1 MRMQRMVKKA
11 IGMGAAA
18 LIAVCTLVAGFPQSA
33 EAATANQSV
42 NDAKKGVLQVN
53 LTYQGDDGSQ
63 TVIGYG
69 SGFLIND
76 EYVVTCAHVVNLDTE
91 DLQVVAEYYGK
102 SEKDI
107 QSRLGYSVT
116 ISRDVAVGASM
127 EVNSNEVDF
136 SILKLEQSIQNRSPL
151 TIRSS
156 SSVEQTEN
164 VYAIG
169 FPQESA
175 IMQDINTYTT
185 DDVTITEGQVNKVTT
200 GTNLYSGK
208 NTDYIQT
215 SVKLTSGNSGGP
227 MVDEEGYVIGVCEG
241 STGTEQSGDNYFYAI
256 AIDQITE
263 ICDSLGIQYTSAD
276 SSSKPELIDSQEP
289 EAKEGA
295 ESPQDSSAASASSTE
310 KADKSILA
318 DLIAE
323 CDAVDSSEYTRES
336 YSALTASLDAAK
348 AINIKSDATQEEVDA
363 AVQNLQAARKGLEAA
378 KKGLSTTMIIVIAAA
393 GALVVVIVILVVV
406 MSSRKKK
413 NKGNIPPQA
422 AYGGRQGQPT
432 GQMPGMSGQMR
443 GGMSGQMPG
452 ASGQRKG
459 GMSGQMPGASGQM
472 GGMPGQ
478 MPGASGQMRG
488 GMSGS
493 MPGASGQ
500 MPGSMPGANQ
510 GGRPGQSGG
519 FAPTPMTAMNE
530 DGETTLLS
538 GAGETTVLS
547 HHVHGG
553 RLVRSRNGE
562 SVEIS
567 KEEFII
573 GREQSRVDYCVRGN
587 TSVGRVHAKIVVRA
601 GVAYLVDLNATNG
614 TFLNGVRC
622 TPNREAPLKSGDR
635 ITFSDEEFSYQA

>member
-1 MRMQRMVKKA
+1 MRIQRMVKKA

-18 LIAVCTLVAGFPQSA
+18 LVAVCTVMAGFPQSA
-33 EAATANQSV
+33 DAATANQSV

-53 LTYQGDDGSQ
+53 LTYQGDDGTQ

-76 EYVVTCAHVVNLDTE
+76 SYVVTCAHVVNLDTE

-102 SEKDI
+102 SGKDI

-156 SSVEQTEN
+156 SSVEQTES

-185 DDVTITEGQVNKVTT
+185 DDVTITEGQVNKVAT

-227 MVDEEGYVIGVCEG
+227 MVDEEGYVIGVCQG
-241 STGTEQSGDNYFYAI
+241 STGTETSGDNYFYAI
-256 AIDQITE
+256 AMDQITE
-263 ICDSLGIQYTSAD
+263 ICDSLGIQYTSTDA
-276 SSSKPELIDSQEP
+276 SSQPDLIDTQDP
-289 EAKEGA
+289 VATEGA
-295 ESPQDSSAASASSTE
+295 AADQDPTTESGSEEE

-323 CDAVDSSEYTRES
+323 CDEVDSSEYTSES
-336 YSALTASLDAAK
+336 YSGLLASLDAAK
-348 AINIKSDATQEEVDA
+348 AVNIKSDATQEEVDA
-363 AVQNLQAARKGLEAA
+363 AVQNLQEARNGLVAA
-378 KKGLSTTMIIVIAAA
+378 KKGLGTTTIILIGAA
-393 GALVVVIVILVVV
+393 GAAVVVVIILVLVIG
-406 MSSRKKK
+406 SKKKK
-413 NKGNIPPQA
+413 NKTGIPSQA
-422 AYGGRQGQPT
+422 AYGGRQGQPSGQMPGMSGPMKGGMSGQMS
-432 GQMPGMSGQMR
+432 GQMPGMSGQMP
-443 GGMSGQMPG
+443 GMSGQMPG
-452 ASGQRKG
+452 GSGPMKG
-459 GMSGQMPGASGQM
+459 GMSGP
-472 GGMPGQ
+472 
-478 MPGASGQMRG
+478 
-488 GMSGS
+488 
-493 MPGASGQ
+493 
-500 MPGSMPGANQ
+500 MPGSMPGGNQ
-510 GGRPGQSGG
+510 GGRPGQGG
-519 FAPTPMTAMNE
+519 AFAPTPMTAMNE
-530 DGETTLLS
+530 EGETTLLS
-538 GAGETTVLS
+538 GAGETTLLS
-547 HHVHGG
+547 QSIHGG
-553 RLVRSRNGE
+553 HLTRSKNGE
-562 SVEIS
+562 SVEIN
-567 KEEFII
+567 KEVFII
-573 GREQSRVDYCVRGN
+573 GRESSRVDYCVKGN

-622 TPNREAPLKSGDR
+622 TPNREMPLKSGDK
-635 ITFSDEEFSYQA
+635 ITFSDEEYSYQA